1 MNGAAKSTLI
11 GCCILTLLLC
21 SSSASMAQRRS
32 LTRKQAERYLRN
44 LPAIEK
50 VELVKFKQDENV
62 RDSQIERSTFVEG
75 AQARKIGSL
84 WRTQTYGPDK
94 SVCHYP
100 AYAVRFYVKGQPLVY
115 ATVCWACN
123 NILFFA
129 PDFQGGLHF
138 DGDDKNG
145 QQLLEMFK
153 EAFSETGQAQSS
165 PGISFNP
172 SSKKQ

>member
-1 MNGAAKSTLI
+1 L
-11 GCCILTLLLC
+11 
-21 SSSASMAQRRS
+21 AQRRS
-32 LTRKQAERYLRN
+32 LTGKQAERYLQK

-62 RDSQIERSTFVEG
+62 RDSQVERSIFVEG
-75 AQARKIGSL
+75 ARARKVGSL

-138 DGDDKNG
+138 AGDDKNG

-153 EAFSETGQAQSS
+153 EAFSKAEQAQFSQ
-165 PGISFNP
+165 GISSNP
-172 SSKKQ
+172 NSKKQ